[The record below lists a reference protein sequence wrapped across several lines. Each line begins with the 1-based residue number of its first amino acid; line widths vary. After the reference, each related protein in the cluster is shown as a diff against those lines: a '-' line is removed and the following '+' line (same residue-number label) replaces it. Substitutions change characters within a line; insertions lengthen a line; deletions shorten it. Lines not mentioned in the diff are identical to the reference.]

1 MVPSLQLDTLV
12 ASGCTTLVISGEC
25 DQDDVEVLE
34 QALTVAVEDSPPV
47 LIVDVSR
54 LLFGDSVLLHF
65 LLSAQRAQTAAGG
78 GWRSGGRSL
87 LRWSA
92 CCGRRVPMRPSPSR
106 VPGTPRE
113 AVAACGVRPGS
124 CAGLRRGSGV
134 LPVR

>member
-47 LIVDVSR
+47 LIVDVSH

-78 GWRSGGRSL
+78 RLEVRGPLAPAVERL
-87 LRWSA
+87 LRET
-92 CCGRRVPMRPSPSR
+92 
-106 VPGTPRE
+106 GTY
-113 AVAACGVRPGS
+113 AAFTVTG
-124 CAGLRRGSGV
+124 AGDAA
-134 LPVR
+134 

>member
-34 QALTVAVEDSPPV
+34 QALTVAVGDSPPV

-78 GWRSGGRSL
+78 RLEVRGPLAPAVERL
-87 LRWSA
+87 LRET
-92 CCGRRVPMRPSPSR
+92 
-106 VPGTPRE
+106 GTY
-113 AVAACGVRPGS
+113 AAFTVTG
-124 CAGLRRGSGV
+124 AGDAA
-134 LPVR
+134 

>member
-78 GWRSGGRSL
+78 RLEVRGPLAPAVERL
-87 LRWSA
+87 LRET
-92 CCGRRVPMRPSPSR
+92 
-106 VPGTPRE
+106 GTY
-113 AVAACGVRPGS
+113 AAFTVTG
-124 CAGLRRGSGV
+124 AGDAA
-134 LPVR
+134 

>member
-1 MVPSLQLDTLV
+1 MVPSLQLDTL

-78 GWRSGGRSL
+78 RLEVRGPLAPAVERL
-87 LRWSA
+87 LRET
-92 CCGRRVPMRPSPSR
+92 
-106 VPGTPRE
+106 GTY
-113 AVAACGVRPGS
+113 AAFTVTG
-124 CAGLRRGSGV
+124 AGDAA
-134 LPVR
+134 

>member
-34 QALTVAVEDSPPV
+34 QALTRVVEDSPPV
-47 LIVDVSR
+47 LSVDVSR

-78 GWRSGGRSL
+78 RLEVRGPLAPAVERL
-87 LRWSA
+87 LRET
-92 CCGRRVPMRPSPSR
+92 
-106 VPGTPRE
+106 GTYE
-113 AVAACGVRPGS
+113 AFTVTG
-124 CAGLRRGSGV
+124 AGDAV
-134 LPVR
+134 